1 MSWHTNAFFSCKI
14 PESRISGHDSF
25 KWKRIKRLTEEAKLV
40 DEAAVTASR
49 VKKKGKGARV
59 FVPQVTKVEVKQRKD
74 EVDYQQVSRCKYK
87 PFYLQ

>member
-1 MSWHTNAFFSCKI
+1 M
-14 PESRISGHDSF
+14 
-25 KWKRIKRLTEEAKLV
+25 